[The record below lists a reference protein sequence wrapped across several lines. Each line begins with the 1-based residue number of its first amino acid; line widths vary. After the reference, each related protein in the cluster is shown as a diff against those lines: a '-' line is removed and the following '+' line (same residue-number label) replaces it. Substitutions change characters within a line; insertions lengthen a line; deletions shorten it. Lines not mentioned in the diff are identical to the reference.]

1 MEKEKH
7 GIKCKIITRILHF
20 CFFIGAYSF
29 SPESQKHQHW
39 HQISH
44 KGSQKLMSLTLFSA
58 VSDVKEVFFPYIIA
72 IKIFKKTHTGA
83 TVYCTICFMSVH
95 IGIEQT
101 NAFVLFL
108 WTLFECNFIKDL
120 LSQCYSVVLYSNKS
134 VAILE
139 RTQKAC

>member
-72 IKIFKKTHTGA
+72 IKIFKKNTYWSYSLLHNLFYVSTHWNRTDKRL
-83 TVYCTICFMSVH
+83 CFIS
-95 IGIEQT
+95 
-101 NAFVLFL
+101 L
-108 WTLFECNFIKDL
+108 NFI
-120 LSQCYSVVLYSNKS
+120 
-134 VAILE
+134 
-139 RTQKAC
+139 